1 MKKFP
6 LYIVGFW
13 IALGIFIS
21 IYAYILG
28 MGHLSEP
35 GPGFMPFWLGAIVS
49 ALALYRL
56 VKESFRKG
64 KEKEGGTDNKTF
76 RTTRWSSSRSKLV
89 FIALTLFVYALLLE
103 WLGYIITTF
112 LAMILLLRLS
122 GYTQW
127 VRIIIYAAIIVGA
140 SYVMFVYLGVDFPAG
155 VLSYFGLY

>member
-6 LYIVGFW
+6 LYIIVFY
-13 IALGIFIS
+13 ISLGIFIS
-21 IYAYILG
+21 IYAYKLG

-49 ALALYRL
+49 ALALCRL
-56 VKESFRKG
+56 VKEFFRKG
-64 KEKEGGTDNKTF
+64 KEEGTDDKTF
-76 RTTRWSSSRSKLV
+76 GTTKWSSSHSKLV
-89 FIALTLFVYALLLE
+89 FIALTLFVYALFLE

-127 VRIIIYAAIIVGA
+127 VRIIVYAAIIVGA
-140 SYVMFVYLGVDFPAG
+140 SYAMFVYLGVDFPAG